1 MQSETN
7 PRSLTHIKRLI
18 WLYFFLLIFEGTFR
32 KWVLPQFSDVLLVV
46 RDPVV
51 LAIYF
56 FAIKARVFPRNN
68 YVLALGIIGVLSWLV
83 SLRCLEPYLP
93 LKPLILVTGF
103 GFRSNFLHLPL
114 IFIIGSVFDQEDVIK
129 LGKWVLIGLIPMC
142 VLLAVQFNAAPD
154 CFYQPHR
161 GPRRNASRSRQVAE
175 KSGRPE
181 PSRLSPESF
190 FMPRSPPPFCFM
202 AL

>member
-7 PRSLTHIKRLI
+7 PKSFVALKRLI

-32 KWVLPQFSDVLLVV
+32 KWILPQFSDVLLVV

-56 FAIKARVFPRNN
+56 FALKVRVFPRNK
-68 YVLALGIIGVLSWLV
+68 YILTLGIIAVLSWLV
-83 SLRCLEPYLP
+83 SLLVLEPYLP

-114 IFIIGSVFDQEDVIK
+114 IFVIGRVLTQEDVLK
-129 LGKWVLIGLIPMC
+129 LGKWVVIGLIPMC

-154 CFYQPHR
+154 SFINRTAGLGETQQIT
-161 GPRRNASRSRQVAE
+161 AAAE
-175 KSGRPE
+175 KSGPQA
-181 PSRLSPESF
+181 PSRLSRESF
-190 FMPRSPPPFCFM
+190 FIRRFPRPFCFTVR
-202 AL
+202 